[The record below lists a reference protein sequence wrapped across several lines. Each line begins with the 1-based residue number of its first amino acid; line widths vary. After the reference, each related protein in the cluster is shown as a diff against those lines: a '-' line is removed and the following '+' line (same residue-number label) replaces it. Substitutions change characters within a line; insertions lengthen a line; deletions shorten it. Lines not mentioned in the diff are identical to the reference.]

1 MNDHMVAISIAFQY
15 ISRIIT
21 VPCYYWDIDT
31 NSLPLNYWFSQSYAG
46 SITFADITICC
57 SVEGIVSHFRI
68 NTDELSNP
76 RNSRTMII
84 SPESRG
90 DGTATFYTTLRCLTR
105 SVNQLSWNL
114 VWLTLELW
122 KFAISFQDS
131 DKTKSALCVTWYDY
145 CAQERSIESS
155 INLKKYLMSQKSCN
169 PYLSAS
175 I

>member
-15 ISRIIT
+15 ISCIIT

-31 NSLPLNYWFSQSYAG
+31 NSLPLIYRFSQSHAE
-46 SITFADITICC
+46 SITFADITVCC

-76 RNSRTMII
+76 QNSITMII

-122 KFAISFQDS
+122 TFAISFQDS
-131 DKTKSALCVTWYDY
+131 DNNQKCIVCGLIWLLRTRAFYWIYYKSKEIVNVT
-145 CAQERSIESS
+145 
-155 INLKKYLMSQKSCN
+155 
-169 PYLSAS
+169 
-175 I
+175 